1 MLATILLFCA
11 GFSVAAEEL
20 FVHAAASL
28 TDAIQEIARNF
39 ENKTGAQVVLNL
51 GASNILA
58 RQIQEGAPADVFFSA
73 DETKMDALQK
83 SNLIDPATRKSLL
96 SNTLV
101 IVVPLESTLRFQSA
115 LDLGKVEGSIVLADP
130 EVVPAGIYAKQ
141 YLTKIGIWQGI
152 LARIVPAENVKAALA
167 AIESGN
173 GDAGIVYKTDA
184 KISKKVK
191 IVFEVPR
198 KEGPKISYPVAVVR
212 ETSKRILALAF
223 LTYLESEE
231 AIKIFRK
238 YGFVTLK

>member
-1 MLATILLFCA
+1 M
-11 GFSVAAEEL
+11 
-20 FVHAAASL
+20 H
-28 TDAIQEIARNF
+28 
-39 ENKTGAQVVLNL
+39 GAHVILNL

-73 DETKMDALQK
+73 DETKMDELQK

-115 LDLGKVEGSIVLADP
+115 LDLGKVEGSIVLGDP
-130 EVVPAGIYAKQ
+130 EVVPAGMYAKE

-152 LARIVPAENVKAALA
+152 LARIVPVENVRAALA

-184 KISKKVK
+184 RISKKVK

-212 ETSKRILALAF
+212 ETSKRKLALTF
-223 LTYLESEE
+223 LQYLESEE
-231 AIKIFRK
+231 TIKIFRK
-238 YGFVTLK
+238 YGFVILK